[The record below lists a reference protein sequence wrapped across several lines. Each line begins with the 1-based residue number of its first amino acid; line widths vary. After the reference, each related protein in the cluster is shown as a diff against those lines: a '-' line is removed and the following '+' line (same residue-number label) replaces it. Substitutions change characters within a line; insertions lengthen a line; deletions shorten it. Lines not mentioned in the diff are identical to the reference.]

1 MAEDSDVEKTEE
13 PTGRRLSQA
22 REEGQVPHSRELGSF
37 LVLMVAASAFWMLG
51 AWLAQRAVLIMS
63 RGLDMDPAFLKQPEL
78 ALLRLY
84 DLSLD
89 ALISFSPLVLALI
102 IACLVPPFVLNSWV
116 FSTKAIM
123 PDLNK
128 LDPIAGIG
136 RMFSWNS
143 LMELVKSILK
153 AVIIGGTAVLVL
165 WKHWDEIFGLMSMPL
180 EAGLASAGDLLSFAF
195 LLIVSAMFVIVLA
208 DVPFQIWQ
216 YYDKLKMTK
225 DEVRREN
232 KEMEGDP
239 MVKGRIRSL
248 QREAAR
254 KRMMAAIP
262 EADVIV
268 TNPTHYAVA
277 LSYKEGM
284 GAPKVLG
291 KGMGVIAQRI
301 KALGAEHGVPLLEAP
316 PLARAL
322 YRHAEIDDEIPGALY
337 GAVAEVLA
345 YVYQLSR
352 WRSLGGEYPMPP
364 RDVRVPPELAVPAEA
379 A

>member
-1 MAEDSDVEKTEE
+1 MAEDSDADKTEQ
-13 PTGRRLSQA
+13 PTGRRIEQA

-37 LVLMVAASAFWMLG
+37 LVLMVAASAFWLLG
-51 AWLAQRAVLIMS
+51 GWLAERAMMLMAK
-63 RGLDMDPAFLKQPEL
+63 GLTIEAAVIKQPEL

-84 DLSLD
+84 DLSMD

-102 IACLVPPFVLNSWV
+102 IASLIPSFVLNSWV
-116 FSTKAIM
+116 FAPKALM
-123 PDLNK
+123 PNLGK

-143 LMELVKSILK
+143 LMELVKALLK
-153 AVIIGGTAVLVL
+153 SLVIGGAAVMVI
-165 WKHWDEIFGLMSMPL
+165 WKEWEDIFGLLSMPL
-180 EAGLASAGDLLSFAF
+180 EAGLATAGHLLSLAF
-195 LLIVSAMFVIVLA
+195 LLIVSAMLIIVLA

-225 DEVRREN
+225 DEVRRES

-254 KRMMAAIP
+254 KRMMAAVP

-277 LSYKEGM
+277 LSYKDGM
-284 GAPKVLG
+284 GAPKVLA
-291 KGMGVIAQRI
+291 KGMGMIAQRI
-301 KALGAEHGVPLLEAP
+301 KALGAEHGVPMLEAP
-316 PLARAL
+316 PLARSL
-322 YRHAEIDDEIPGALY
+322 YRHAELDEEIPGALY

-352 WRSLGGEYPMPP
+352 WRASGGEYPMPP
-364 RDVRVPPELAVPAEA
+364 RDVMVPAELAVPEA